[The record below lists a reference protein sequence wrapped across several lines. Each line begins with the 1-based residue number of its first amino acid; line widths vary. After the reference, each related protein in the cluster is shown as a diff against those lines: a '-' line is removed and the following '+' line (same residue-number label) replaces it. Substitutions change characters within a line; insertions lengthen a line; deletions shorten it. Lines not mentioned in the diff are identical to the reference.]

1 MITTVNSGKAKR
13 DGEND
18 VSRDTFLLRHNLH
31 REERNT
37 SVFRTC
43 SLSLNERVFTNACS
57 LSSFRVWK
65 CCLQV
70 EHSRTDPR
78 VWTCRCLMRP
88 SAYMKDFSHWLHWC
102 LFTPEW
108 LQWGKE
114 TIFWSLTILW
124 HIGPAQ
130 KGSRRNYSLKM
141 HARCNR
147 TLSSMILMQRN
158 LLVIARY

>member
-1 MITTVNSGKAKR
+1 MWSLSYWPTNRSIPRSLWNSKMGLNHIPYLTTFLMIITMNSSEAKR

-18 VSRDTFLLRHNLH
+18 VSRDTFLLRNNLH

-37 SVFRTC
+37 SVFCTC
-43 SLSLNERVFTNACS
+43 SLSLYCNEKVFTNACS

-78 VWTCRCLMRP
+78 VWTCLCLMRP

-114 TIFWSLTILW
+114 ISLLHSLTIL
-124 HIGPAQ
+124 
-130 KGSRRNYSLKM
+130 
-141 HARCNR
+141 
-147 TLSSMILMQRN
+147 
-158 LLVIARY
+158 